1 MQEQTLATEQD
12 LLRRVKAHLAVI
24 YPDQDLDVLS
34 GDLVTAISRGHDVQ
48 RPVPHKSHWDQG
60 DSVVITYGNT
70 IKKQNELPLVTL
82 RRFLNTH
89 LKETVSTVHIL
100 PFFPFSSDDG
110 FSVIDYLEVNP
121 AIGGWRE
128 IEDIAG
134 DFKLMSDLVINH
146 VSRQSR
152 WFDNFRNGE
161 TPGKGY
167 FVEADPDED
176 YSAVVRPRNSPL
188 FSSVETVDGERH
200 VWCTFSSDQIDLNF
214 RNPDVLR
221 EFVQIVRRYL
231 DHGVSI
237 FRMDAVPFLW
247 KEPGTSCVHLQQTHE
262 IIKLFRTLIE
272 HHSPEAL
279 IICENNVP
287 NRENLTY
294 FGNANEAHIIYNF
307 SLPPLLAYT
316 LLAGD
321 CRHLKTWMMSMPP
334 AQLGTAYL
342 NFIAS
347 HDGIGLRPLDGL
359 LSNEERDKLVRC
371 AQNAGGKVTYRR
383 AREGYD
389 KPYELNIALYDLLQG
404 TFDGPENRLGYERY
418 ICAHTIMLALEG
430 IPAIYIQS
438 FLGTRND
445 LARLEHTGRNRS
457 INRQIWLEEDLENE
471 LGDPASVHACV
482 FRELTRLLNIR
493 KKQQAFHPN
502 ATQYTLHLGHEI
514 FAFWRQNINRDQSIF
529 CISNVTDEEKS
540 ICLADIN
547 LISIDQ
553 WQDLISGEPYQ
564 DIGEQLRLRPYQ
576 TVWISNKNP
585 DESSES

>member
-1 MQEQTLATEQD
+1 MQEQTQASEHD
-12 LLRRVKAHLAVI
+12 LLRRVREHLTVL
-24 YPDQDLDVLS
+24 YPDEDLDVLS
-34 GDLVTAISRGHDVQ
+34 EYLVTAMSTGRCVQ
-48 RPVPHKSHWDQG
+48 RSIPNTSHWDQS
-60 DSVVITYGNT
+60 DCVVISYGNT
-70 IKKQNELPLVTL
+70 IKKRNELPLVTL

-89 LKETVSTVHIL
+89 LKDSISTVHIL

-121 AIGGWRE
+121 AIGGWSE
-128 IEDIAG
+128 IEDIAS

-152 WFDNFRNGE
+152 WFENFKRGLE
-161 TPGKGY
+161 PGKGY
-167 FVEADPDED
+167 FFEVDLEED

-200 VWCTFSSDQIDLNF
+200 VWCTFSNDQMDLNF
-214 RNPDVLR
+214 RNPEVLK
-221 EFVQIVRRYL
+221 EFVQIVRNYL

-247 KEPGTSCVHLQQTHE
+247 KEPGTSCIHLQQTHE

-272 HHSPEAL
+272 YHSSEAL

-316 LLAGD
+316 LLAAD

-334 AQLGTAYL
+334 AQFGTTYL

-359 LSNEERDKLVRC
+359 LSNEERDKLVRRTKT
-371 AQNAGGKVTYRR
+371 AGGKVTYRR

-389 KPYELNIALYDLLQG
+389 KPYELNIALFDLLQG
-404 TFDGPENRLGYERY
+404 TFDGSGKDFGYERY

-445 LARLEHTGRNRS
+445 LARVERTGYNRS
-457 INRQIWLEEDLENE
+457 INRQIWQEEDLENE
-471 LGDPASVHACV
+471 LKDSRSPHARIFQEV
-482 FRELTRLLNIR
+482 TRLLAIR
-493 KKQQAFHPN
+493 KKQHAFHPN

-514 FAFWRQNINRDQSIF
+514 FAFWRQSINRDQSIF
-529 CISNVTDEEKS
+529 CVSNVTDEEKS

-547 LISIDQ
+547 LISIDV
-553 WQDLISGEPYQ
+553 WQDLISGEYYP
-564 DIGEQLRLRPYQ
+564 DIGEYLKLRPYQ
-576 TVWISNKNP
+576 TVWISNKSREETSP
-585 DESSES
+585 I